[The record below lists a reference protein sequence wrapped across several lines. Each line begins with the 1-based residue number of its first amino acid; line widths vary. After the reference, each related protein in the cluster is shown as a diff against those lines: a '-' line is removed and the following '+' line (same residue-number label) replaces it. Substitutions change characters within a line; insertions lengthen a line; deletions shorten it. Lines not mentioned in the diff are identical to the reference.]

1 MTGSHVI
8 VTGASGLIGRAT
20 VAALAAGGHRV
31 TALSRRG
38 APVPGADSVI
48 ACDLL
53 DPAATGRAVSAA
65 AASHLVHLAWAD
77 GRDRWTSPDN
87 DRFAAA
93 LPGLLA
99 AFAAAGGRRAL
110 CAGSCAEYDW
120 SAMPLSETTPLR
132 PASPY
137 GRAKAR
143 AFALA
148 TDSAMALGLSLAW
161 ARPFFVYGPGEPQG
175 RLIGD
180 LVRGLRAG
188 QTVDC
193 TDGSQRRDYLFSA
206 DLGQA
211 MALLLDS
218 PHQGPMNLA
227 SGQALQV
234 RALID
239 EVAFQTG
246 RAELVRLGA
255 RPRPPG
261 DPDEVRADI
270 ALATRTLGFRPRY
283 DLRAGIAALLA
294 AERVAA

>member
-1 MTGSHVI
+1 MTAAHVL

-20 VAALAAGGHRV
+20 VAALAARGHRV
-31 TALSRRG
+31 TALSRKG
-38 APVPGADSVI
+38 APVSGAGRAV

-53 DPAATGRAVSAA
+53 DPAAAERALSAA
-65 AASHLVHLAWAD
+65 AATHLVHLAWAD
-77 GRDRWTSPDN
+77 GRDRWTSADN

-93 LPGLLA
+93 LPDLLA
-99 AFAAAGGRRAL
+99 AFAAAGGQRAL

-120 SAMPLSETTPLR
+120 TTMPLSEATPLR

-137 GRAKAR
+137 GKAKAR
-143 AFALA
+143 AFAAA
-148 TDSAMALGLSLAW
+148 TATAGSLGLSLAW
-161 ARPFFVYGPGEPQG
+161 ARPFFVYGPGEPPG
-175 RLIGD
+175 RLVGD

-206 DLGQA
+206 DLGLA

-218 PHQGPMNLA
+218 GFEGAMNLA
-227 SGQALQV
+227 SGQAPPV

-246 RAELVRLGA
+246 RADLVRLGA
-255 RPRPPG
+255 RARPAG
-261 DPDEVRADI
+261 DPDEVCAEV
-270 ALATRTLGFRPRY
+270 ALATQILGFRPLF
-283 DLRAGIAALLA
+283 DLRTGVAALLA